1 MFWRAALT
9 IAALYYVTVPPAE
22 RQATEAHLR
31 EAASQVPAQM
41 LALCQERPQACAEL
55 GQKAGAVLAPNL
67 PVAQAL
73 PQVTGSLVTGSLVT
87 GSLGLPGAPP
97 SAASTA
103 LPATAPSATAKPPT
117 MTPVAGLPL
126 PPRRPQ
132 AAAPR
137 KGA

>member
-55 GQKAGAVLAPNL
+55 GQKAGAVLAPTL

-73 PQVTGSLVTGSLVT
+73 PLVTGSLVT

-103 LPATAPSATAKPPT
+103 LPATAPSATAKPPAL
-117 MTPVAGLPL
+117 TPVAGLPL